1 MVRALH
7 GRVPCARDGAGEL
20 PVQDIPPSSSSGLSR
35 AFWPRLTRALGL
47 LLVASAAHVWVDGV
61 LRIPSSAD
69 RPSVQSDAPSTLVP
83 PSRLRASAHRP
94 AESRVSVIT
103 ERILVASPGAAVEVL
118 QHRARLETGAVATTG
133 FVAEVIAADPP
144 APHSG
149 EATQQLGD
157 RVAEATPAEDAADAA
172 GDPGGMPLV
181 QVSRLTALPA
191 ERARITAPVEAD
203 QQQLVRNLLQQ
214 YVTAFELLDVDAAQ
228 AVWPTVD
235 EKALRRAFN
244 QLQSQRVTFES
255 CGITIAGS
263 DANARCRGQATY
275 HPRVGSRALHVPAR
289 EWTFQLARAKGG
301 WQIVDAKVR

>member
-7 GRVPCARDGAGEL
+7 GRVPCARHGAGEL
-20 PVQDIPPSSSSGLSR
+20 PVQDIPPSSSSELSR

-69 RPSVQSDAPSTLVP
+69 RPSVPLDALSTLVQP
-83 PSRLRASAHRP
+83 TTLRAGTHRR
-94 AESRVSVIT
+94 AEPRVSVIT
-103 ERILVASPGAAVEVL
+103 ERIVVASAGGAVEVP
-118 QHRARLETGAVATTG
+118 QHRARRETGAVATTG
-133 FVAEVIAADPP
+133 FVAEVIAAE
-144 APHSG
+144 PHSPDSG
-149 EATQQLGD
+149 EAAQQPGD
-157 RVAEATPAEDAADAA
+157 RAAEATPTEDAPDPA

-181 QVSRLTALPA
+181 EVSRLTTLPA
-191 ERARITAPVEAD
+191 ERARVTAPVEAD
-203 QQQLVRNLLQQ
+203 QQQLVRNLLQR

-235 EKALRRAFN
+235 GKALRRAFN

-289 EWTFQLARAKGG
+289 EWTFQLARAEDG